1 MTNLRS
7 LLLAGAAAAIL
18 YGGTARAGSLTLAFD
33 SAPVIAFP
41 GDTVT
46 FSGTV
51 TNLESVVVDLNGCAV
66 SLLGPFTTDNCA
78 IFFDPI
84 VGAPFTLSA
93 SGDAGDSAHFDMF
106 TVSVNDPFPGAYG
119 VPYTG
124 TFTITG
130 ALEDG
135 SGGSDTNLV
144 QSNFEVEVVPEPGT
158 TALLLIGLPAL
169 ALLRRVTART

>member
-1 MTNLRS
+1 ML
-7 LLLAGAAAAIL
+7 
-18 YGGTARAGSLTLAFD
+18 
-33 SAPVIAFP
+33 
-41 GDTVT
+41 
-46 FSGTV
+46 
-51 TNLESVVVDLNGCAV
+51 
-66 SLLGPFTTDNCA
+66 FTTDNCA

-93 SGDAGDSAHFDMF
+93 SGIYAGDSAHFDMF

-169 ALLRRVTART
+169 RRFCAG